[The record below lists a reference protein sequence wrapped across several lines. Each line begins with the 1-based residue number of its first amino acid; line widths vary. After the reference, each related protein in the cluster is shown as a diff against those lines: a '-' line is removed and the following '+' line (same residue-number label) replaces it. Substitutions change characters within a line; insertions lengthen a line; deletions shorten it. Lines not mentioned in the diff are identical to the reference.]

1 MLNLSFN
8 STRGRFQVS
17 LLPPSAIGYWVDKL
31 AGPCLQTLDDLGPL
45 LSALLYL
52 LAKVVGHVSL
62 ECLGCLFKAR
72 LLVVPAQLLL
82 DLQLPLQLLI
92 ANLKR

>member
-31 AGPCLQTLDDLGPL
+31 ASPGFQTLDDLGPL

-52 LAKVVGHVSL
+52 LAEVIGHVPL
-62 ECLGCLFKAR
+62 ECLRRLLEAR
-72 LLVVPAQLLL
+72 LLIVPAQLLL